1 MKSSIPCPTINE
13 RVCIENECK
22 QNEQTVNSKIQSK
35 GKINCQKICIRN
47 ENMSNN
53 KKEQKDDI
61 KNDKTNV
68 CLQLFNTF
76 DHNDQN
82 INPKFFD
89 SMLKLLEQYHVS
101 FNISVQDPEKNESSS
116 IDVDSNKQLE
126 KDQNTKKTSYKK
138 FTEKEDIL
146 LKNIVNL
153 FGAKNWRMIAS
164 MIPNKT
170 ARQCRDR
177 YTNYLA
183 PGYIHSEWTDDEDIL
198 LFQKYVEFGPQWT
211 KIQKF
216 FPNRTANSIKNR
228 YNYTVCKKQNN
239 LDPNEQSIDDLN
251 DDNLGSNGI
260 ENEMLNYENTNDFQ
274 ENSNNDLNDYFY
286 EDLCFNMNVENN
298 ENDCNIEILDI

>member
-68 CLQLFNTF
+68 CLQLFNTY

-101 FNISVQDPEKNESSS
+101 FNISVQDSEKNESSS

-177 YTNYLA
+177 YRC
-183 PGYIHSEWTDDEDIL
+183 
-198 LFQKYVEFGPQWT
+198 V
-211 KIQKF
+211 
-216 FPNRTANSIKNR
+216 
-228 YNYTVCKKQNN
+228 
-239 LDPNEQSIDDLN
+239 
-251 DDNLGSNGI
+251 
-260 ENEMLNYENTNDFQ
+260 
-274 ENSNNDLNDYFY
+274 
-286 EDLCFNMNVENN
+286 
-298 ENDCNIEILDI
+298 